1 MREVIAGA
9 DDLTAVHVDIV
20 ADLVE
25 RALKT
30 DNITLAVSR
39 LVSIIIQ
46 FYSVNLVQHFKFREV
61 YVRSLQSVRGF

>member
-1 MREVIAGA
+1 MIAGA

-39 LVSIIIQ
+39 LVSINIIQ